1 MSLVEAMG
9 RLWPVVAVL
18 ALLSG
23 CMGSELRPASAGP
36 GHAPDRVAGRTFCT
50 LVHPITA
57 AGRLFYPARYP
68 SEAIPDA
75 DRCFATAAAAR
86 AAGLRAASPPP
97 GSRLVAGIYLM
108 PTGASLLRTCRRAA
122 HKLGF
127 AVACP
132 GLAPSPADSLEE
144 VPQMEAL
151 REFVLQEEFAGP
163 PSYVGMG
170 RAGLSSIGHMWVVS
184 TRRRQTPRSICF
196 DRTLRARPTRVRGRM
211 AAFVSCPEGSST
223 HSGHVVLFWR
233 EAAAWHLVSL
243 HSHTAVNRR
252 LDLLIA
258 RSVRVVGPRRRE

>member
-1 MSLVEAMG
+1 MSIVEAMG

-23 CMGSELRPASAGP
+23 CTGSELRPASAGP

-50 LVHPITA
+50 LGDPITA

-86 AAGLRAASPPP
+86 AAGLRASSPPP

-108 PTGASLLRTCRRAA
+108 PTGARLLRTCRRAA

-132 GLAPSPADSLEE
+132 GWAPRPRTA
-144 VPQMEAL
+144 
-151 REFVLQEEFAGP
+151 
-163 PSYVGMG
+163 
-170 RAGLSSIGHMWVVS
+170 
-184 TRRRQTPRSICF
+184 RRRSLKWKLCARSCSRRSSPSALLRGHGEGGPLL
-196 DRTLRARPTRVRGRM
+196 DRAHVGGIDD
-211 AAFVSCPEGSST
+211 AAPDP
-223 HSGHVVLFWR
+223 
-233 EAAAWHLVSL
+233 
-243 HSHTAVNRR
+243 AV
-252 LDLLIA
+252 DLL
-258 RSVRVVGPRRRE
+258 